1 MVGIAKGRGLGV
13 DLVFLFTDV
22 GVAQDRQTFGIG
34 GHEAVLDAVVHHLD
48 EMASA
53 GRPAVQVALF
63 GRATDLLAS
72 WGARDVAWPRRQG
85 LENGIEPPHG
95 LVRPSDHHAITALQ
109 APDSAAGSDVYIIDL
124 LGC

>member
-1 MVGIAKGRGLGV
+1 MVGVAQGCRLGV
-13 DLVFLFTDV
+13 DLMLLLADI
-22 GVAQDRQTFGIG
+22 GLAQDSQAFGIG

-85 LENGIEPPHG
+85 LENGVEPPDG
-95 LVRPSDHHAITALQ
+95 LVRPSDHHAISSL
-109 APDSAAGSDVYIIDL
+109 
-124 LGC
+124 